1 MYTIYAE
8 MSLEEREKVLAN
20 IAAKKEMRNYRRPL
34 DYSEVQARQGDY
46 VQQALQMNELK
57 EQMENAIKNFKAQ
70 IKNLELRQEETLKEI
85 DTKSRETSGVLYG
98 LANQDLGR
106 MMFYN
111 KYGTLIDSRDLLPEE
126 RQANL
131 FLDGAK
137 PDAHRNRNAALTDLP
152 IETANIVESITGKL
166 SNEYIE
172 EAQEVADMDGGV
184 AGEHDRENVDKEY
197 LKSIPH
203 NEDGWER
210 MSDAQLSAKYGTV
223 NIDDI
228 RKMVNRFGKWVMPK
242 VDK

>member
-1 MYTIYAE
+1 

-34 DYSEVQARQGDY
+34 DYSEVQACEKNYAQQG
-46 VQQALQMNELK
+46 QQMKQLK
-57 EQMENAIKNFKAQ
+57 EELENLTKDYKAR
-70 IKNLELRQEETLKEI
+70 IKNLEGRQEETLQEI
-85 DTKSRETSGVLYG
+85 ATCTRETSGVLYG
-98 LANQDLGR
+98 IANQDLSR
-106 MMFYN
+106 MMYYN
-111 KYGTLIDSRDLLPEE
+111 AYGSLIDSRDLLPEE

-166 SNEYIE
+166 TNEHIE

-210 MSDAQLSAKYGTV
+210 MSDAQLLAKYGTV
-223 NIDDI
+223 NIDNI
-228 RKMVNRFGKWVMPK
+228 RKMVSRVGKWVMPK
-242 VDK
+242 GDK